1 MPNENK
7 QVKGLVLTT
16 IGVLAI
22 VPDSILIRLIQADI
36 LTITFWRALIPGVII
51 SLGVMIFYRKPT
63 ISFLKAPKMSGLIF
77 IISHSFGTLFFV
89 IAIELT
95 SIASALFIISTSPI
109 FAAIISRI
117 FLNEKITYR
126 MIFTIFGA
134 LIGIGVISLGS
145 INSES
150 IFAIGDIAALGAAMC
165 LAISLTAARSA
176 SNFSMIPAVGVSS
189 LLTSLCIFY
198 FIEPFNLLYSDWVF
212 ILILGVI
219 FVPIATCLIA
229 TGPRYITSAEVSLL
243 LLLEATL
250 APILAWFILSEFP
263 GFETILGGVIVI
275 SVLVFSGLSTIVNFH
290 GIFTEFTTSIF
301 PDVLGR

>member
-126 MIFTIFGA
+126 TIFTILGA
-134 LIGIGVISLGS
+134 LLGIGVISLGS

-275 SVLVFSGLSTIVNFH
+275 SVLVFSNIIALRQSKKIVQ
-290 GIFTEFTTSIF
+290 
-301 PDVLGR
+301 

>member
-1 MPNENK
+1 MPNENT
-7 QVKGLVLTT
+7 QVKGLILTT

-134 LIGIGVISLGS
+134 LLGIGVISLGS

-212 ILILGVI
+212 ILILGMI

-275 SVLVFSGLSTIVNFH
+275 SVLVFSNIIALRQSKKIVQ
-290 GIFTEFTTSIF
+290 
-301 PDVLGR
+301 

>member
-63 ISFLKAPKMSGLIF
+63 ISFLKAPKLSGLLF

-134 LIGIGVISLGS
+134 LLGIGVISLGS

-275 SVLVFSGLSTIVNFH
+275 SVLVFSNIIALRQSKKIVQ
-290 GIFTEFTTSIF
+290 
-301 PDVLGR
+301 

>member
-63 ISFLKAPKMSGLIF
+63 ISFLKAPKLSGLIF

-275 SVLVFSGLSTIVNFH
+275 SVLVFSNIIALRQSKKIVQ
-290 GIFTEFTTSIF
+290 
-301 PDVLGR
+301 

>member
-1 MPNENK
+1 MPNENT
-7 QVKGLVLTT
+7 QVKGLILTT

-109 FAAIISRI
+109 FAAIISRV

-275 SVLVFSGLSTIVNFH
+275 SVLVFSNIIALRQSKKIVQ
-290 GIFTEFTTSIF
+290 
-301 PDVLGR
+301 

>member
-134 LIGIGVISLGS
+134 LLGIGVISLGS

-275 SVLVFSGLSTIVNFH
+275 SVLVFSNIIALRQSTKI
-290 GIFTEFTTSIF
+290 IQ
-301 PDVLGR
+301 

>member
-51 SLGVMIFYRKPT
+51 SLGVIIFYRKPT

-134 LIGIGVISLGS
+134 LLGIGVISLGS

-275 SVLVFSGLSTIVNFH
+275 SVLVFSNIIALRQSTKI
-290 GIFTEFTTSIF
+290 IQ
-301 PDVLGR
+301 

>member
-7 QVKGLVLTT
+7 QVTGLILTT

-263 GFETILGGVIVI
+263 SFETIVGGVIVI
-275 SVLVFSGLSTIVNFH
+275 SVLVFSNIIALRQSTKI
-290 GIFTEFTTSIF
+290 IQ
-301 PDVLGR
+301 

>member
-63 ISFLKAPKMSGLIF
+63 ISFLKAPKLSGLIF

-134 LIGIGVISLGS
+134 LIGISVISLGS
-145 INSES
+145 LNAES

-275 SVLVFSGLSTIVNFH
+275 SVLVFSNIIALRQSKKIVQ
-290 GIFTEFTTSIF
+290 
-301 PDVLGR
+301 

>member
-7 QVKGLVLTT
+7 QVKGLILTT

-51 SLGVMIFYRKPT
+51 SLGVIIFYRKPT

-134 LIGIGVISLGS
+134 LLGIGVISLGS

-275 SVLVFSGLSTIVNFH
+275 SVLVFSNIIALHQSKKIVQ
-290 GIFTEFTTSIF
+290 
-301 PDVLGR
+301 

>member
-1 MPNENK
+1 MPNENT
-7 QVKGLVLTT
+7 QVKGLILTT

-63 ISFLKAPKMSGLIF
+63 ISFLKAPKLSGLIF

-109 FAAIISRI
+109 FAAIISRV

-263 GFETILGGVIVI
+263 SFETILGGVIVI
-275 SVLVFSGLSTIVNFH
+275 SVLVFSNIIALRQSKKIVQ
-290 GIFTEFTTSIF
+290 
-301 PDVLGR
+301 

>member
-134 LIGIGVISLGS
+134 LLGIGVISLGS

-275 SVLVFSGLSTIVNFH
+275 SVLVFSNIIALGQSKKIVQ
-290 GIFTEFTTSIF
+290 
-301 PDVLGR
+301 

>member
-109 FAAIISRI
+109 FAAIISRV

-134 LIGIGVISLGS
+134 LLGIGVISLGS

-275 SVLVFSGLSTIVNFH
+275 SVLVFSNIIALRQSKKIVQ
-290 GIFTEFTTSIF
+290 
-301 PDVLGR
+301 

>member
-109 FAAIISRI
+109 FAAIISRV

-275 SVLVFSGLSTIVNFH
+275 SVLVFSNIIALRQSKKIVQ
-290 GIFTEFTTSIF
+290 
-301 PDVLGR
+301 

>member
-109 FAAIISRI
+109 FAAIIS
-117 FLNEKITYR
+117 LS
-126 MIFTIFGA
+126 
-134 LIGIGVISLGS
+134 LIHI
-145 INSES
+145 
-150 IFAIGDIAALGAAMC
+150 
-165 LAISLTAARSA
+165 
-176 SNFSMIPAVGVSS
+176 
-189 LLTSLCIFY
+189 
-198 FIEPFNLLYSDWVF
+198 
-212 ILILGVI
+212 
-219 FVPIATCLIA
+219 
-229 TGPRYITSAEVSLL
+229 
-243 LLLEATL
+243 
-250 APILAWFILSEFP
+250 
-263 GFETILGGVIVI
+263 
-275 SVLVFSGLSTIVNFH
+275 
-290 GIFTEFTTSIF
+290 
-301 PDVLGR
+301 

>member
-134 LIGIGVISLGS
+134 LLGIGVISLGS

-176 SNFSMIPAVGVSS
+176 SNFSMIPAVGVSL

-212 ILILGVI
+212 ILILGMI

-275 SVLVFSGLSTIVNFH
+275 SVLVFSNIIALRQSKKIVQ
-290 GIFTEFTTSIF
+290 
-301 PDVLGR
+301 

>member
-63 ISFLKAPKMSGLIF
+63 ISFLKAPKLSGLIF

-275 SVLVFSGLSTIVNFH
+275 SVLVFSNIIALRQSKK
-290 GIFTEFTTSIF
+290 IFQ
-301 PDVLGR
+301 

>member
-51 SLGVMIFYRKPT
+51 SLGVVIFYRKPT

-134 LIGIGVISLGS
+134 LLGIGVISLGS

-198 FIEPFNLLYSDWVF
+198 FIDPFNLLYSDWVF

-275 SVLVFSGLSTIVNFH
+275 SVLVFSNIIALRQSKKIVQ
-290 GIFTEFTTSIF
+290 
-301 PDVLGR
+301 

>member
-176 SNFSMIPAVGVSS
+176 SNFSMIPAVGVSL

-263 GFETILGGVIVI
+263 SFETILGGVIVI
-275 SVLVFSGLSTIVNFH
+275 SVLVFSNIIALRQSKKIVQ
-290 GIFTEFTTSIF
+290 
-301 PDVLGR
+301 

>member
-126 MIFTIFGA
+126 TIFTIFGA
-134 LIGIGVISLGS
+134 LLGIGVISLGS

-275 SVLVFSGLSTIVNFH
+275 SVLVFSNIIALRQSKKIVQ
-290 GIFTEFTTSIF
+290 
-301 PDVLGR
+301 

>member
-63 ISFLKAPKMSGLIF
+63 ISFLKAPKLSGLIF

-212 ILILGVI
+212 ILILGMI

-275 SVLVFSGLSTIVNFH
+275 SVLVFSNIIALRQSKKIVQ
-290 GIFTEFTTSIF
+290 
-301 PDVLGR
+301 

>member
-7 QVKGLVLTT
+7 QAKGLILTT

-63 ISFLKAPKMSGLIF
+63 ISFLKAPKLSGLIF

-109 FAAIISRI
+109 FAAIISRV

-134 LIGIGVISLGS
+134 LIGISVISLGS
-145 INSES
+145 LNAES

-198 FIEPFNLLYSDWVF
+198 FIEPFNLLFSDWVF
-212 ILILGVI
+212 ILILGMI

-263 GFETILGGVIVI
+263 SFEIILGGVIVI
-275 SVLVFSGLSTIVNFH
+275 SVLVFSNIIALRQSTKI
-290 GIFTEFTTSIF
+290 IQ
-301 PDVLGR
+301 

>member
-134 LIGIGVISLGS
+134 LLGIGVISLGS

-263 GFETILGGVIVI
+263 SFETILGGVIVI
-275 SVLVFSGLSTIVNFH
+275 SVLVFSNIIALRQSTKI
-290 GIFTEFTTSIF
+290 IQ
-301 PDVLGR
+301 